1 MVASTQNEFGTT
13 LSAPYARRRE
23 DVVETK
29 PISWGAIIAGVMVA
43 LVIQLVMNMIGAGFG
58 FSAIDPLEGGIP
70 SVTTFSIAGG
80 LWMFVSS
87 IVALFAGGW
96 LASYLAVFMHDED
109 GMLHGLVTWALST
122 LVLVLFLVTVFGS
135 LLLGTLNAL
144 GIGATVVAPQAA
156 QSATSAPISEQDIG
170 VFINQLMTEG
180 NSKKGLVDTVV
191 ARTNMSRAEASQA
204 VEEAQRTA
212 RVAADKTAEVFAH
225 VLLWS
230 ALSLMAG
237 AMAAG
242 LGGNLGTGIT
252 PWRISRQRAV
262 AGDRYTPTV

>member
-1 MVASTQNEFGTT
+1 MVATTQNEFGTT
-13 LSAPYARRRE
+13 SSAPYATRLE
-23 DVVETK
+23 DVVESR
-29 PISWGAIIAGVMVA
+29 PISWPAIIAGVIVA
-43 LVIQLVMNMIGAGFG
+43 LVIQLVLNMIGAGLG
-58 FSAIDPLEGGIP
+58 FSAIDPLEGEIP
-70 SVTTFSIAGG
+70 TAVTFSIASG
-80 LWMFVSS
+80 LWMLVSS

-96 LASYLAVFMHDED
+96 LASYLAGLTHDED

-122 LVLVLFLVTVFGS
+122 LVLALFLVTIFGT

-156 QSATSAPISEQDIG
+156 QSATSGPISEQDIA

-180 NSKKGLVDTVV
+180 NSKDALVDTVV

-212 RVAADKTAEVFAH
+212 RVAADKTAEAFAH
-225 VLLWS
+225 VLLWG
-230 ALSLMAG
+230 ALSLIVG
-237 AMAAG
+237 GMAAG
-242 LGGNLGTGIT
+242 LGGYLGT
-252 PWRISRQRAV
+252 PRRFSRQRLV